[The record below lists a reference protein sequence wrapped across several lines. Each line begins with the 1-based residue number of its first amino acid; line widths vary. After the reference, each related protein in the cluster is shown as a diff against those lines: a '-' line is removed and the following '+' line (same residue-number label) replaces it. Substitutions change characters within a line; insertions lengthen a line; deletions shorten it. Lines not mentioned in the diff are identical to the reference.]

1 MSQTVTRYHALFESI
16 RSRRRRPPNHRGL
29 DLAAAYVGMRLRHRR
44 VSLSWLRDQAQ
55 RVDGLAKD
63 LKTHSDAALNEVV
76 RETREAFVR
85 GRVDDE
91 MVRRAFAAV
100 REVGR
105 RETGEE
111 AYIVQI
117 MGAMSLYHGRIVE
130 MLTGEGKTLT
140 GSLAAPI
147 LAWRNRYLHVFT
159 VNDYLAQRDAES
171 RRVIYKRCL
180 CEVGA
185 IVQAM
190 DESERFGVY
199 ARSIVYGTP
208 KQITADWLRD
218 QLRLNASLGNGGQL
232 NNAWTGRK
240 LLARAGE
247 AGSPLSAHAAQGP
260 MIPGLRACLVDEAD
274 AVLIDEGVVPLIIA
288 RARREDEMGAIYKE
302 ASELARRLDAK
313 ADYTIDQLRRRS
325 ELTRRGRHRVEEMAS
340 HMQAPLWRA
349 TRRAHEL
356 VRQALVAQHCYTHGH
371 QYQIV
376 DGRVVIVD
384 EYTGRFLP
392 DRSWEHGLHQAVEAK
407 EGLAVTADRETLA
420 RMSFQRFFRMYPVLC
435 GMTGTAAD
443 AAVEMEKVYERPVTV
458 IPTNRPLI
466 REAWPARAFR
476 TSDGRWNAVVE
487 SIQQVHAQRR
497 PLLVGTRS
505 IEASE
510 LLSARLTARGLPHR
524 VLNANFDKDEAELI
538 AMAGKHSTI
547 TVATNMAGRGT
558 DIKLDREAKEAGGL
572 HVVLTEMHS
581 AKRIDR
587 QFIGRAGR
595 QGDPGSSQ
603 VFVSCE
609 DELVKLHAR
618 RLIAAVRGQT
628 PSTPAQDEIKGG
640 SRRRALAVFRLAQRR
655 AEARGRRSRAEVLK
669 QDDWIEKNLPG
680 W

>member
-1 MSQTVTRYHALFESI
+1 MLMSQTVTRYHALFESI
-16 RSRRRRPPNHRGL
+16 RSRRRRPPNYRGL
-29 DLAAAYVGMRLRHRR
+29 DLAASYLGMKVRHRR
-44 VSLSWLRDQAQ
+44 ITLSWLRAEAEH
-55 RVDGLAKD
+55 VDGMAKD
-63 LKTHSDAALNEVV
+63 LRSHSDAALSEVV
-76 RETREAFVR
+76 REARESFVR
-85 GRVDDE
+85 GRVDQE
-91 MVRRAFAAV
+91 SVRRAFALV
-100 REVGR
+100 REVAR

-111 AYIVQI
+111 AYLVQI
-117 MGAMSLYHGRIVE
+117 MGAMALYNGRIVE
-130 MLTGEGKTLT
+130 MVTGEGKTLT

-147 LAWRNRYLHVFT
+147 MAWRHRSVHVFT

-171 RRVIYKRCL
+171 RRAIYKRCF
-180 CEVGA
+180 CDVGA
-185 IVQAM
+185 IVQSM
-190 DESERFGVY
+190 DEGARFDVY
-199 ARSIVYGTP
+199 ARPIVYGTP

-218 QLRLNASLGNGGQL
+218 QLRLNAAIGGGGQL

-240 LLARAGE
+240 LLARGE
-247 AGSPLSAHAAQGP
+247 AAQGP

-288 RARREDEMGAIYKE
+288 RARREDDMAKIYMQ
-302 ASELARRLDAK
+302 AAELARRLDAK
-313 ADYTIDQLRRRS
+313 ADYTIDHLRRKA
-325 ELTRRGRHRVEEMAS
+325 ELTRRGRHRVEEMSS
-340 HMQAPLWRA
+340 HLEAAIWRA
-349 TRRAHEL
+349 TRRAEEL
-356 VRQALVAQHCYTHGH
+356 VRQALVAQHCYLNGH

-407 EGLAVTADRETLA
+407 EGLEITADRETLA

-466 REAWPARAFR
+466 RKPWPSRAFR
-476 TSDGRWNAVVE
+476 TSDGRWNAIVE

-510 LLSARLTARGLPHR
+510 LLSARLTARGLEHR
-524 VLNANFDKDEAELI
+524 VLNANFDKDEAELV

-572 HVVLTEMHS
+572 HVILTEMHT
-581 AKRIDR
+581 AKRVDR

-603 VFVSCE
+603 IFVSCE
-609 DELVKLHAR
+609 DELVRLHAP
-618 RLIAAVRGQT
+618 RLIRYLRGQT
-628 PSTPAQDEIKGG
+628 PSTPAGDEFKG
-640 SRRRALAVFRLAQRR
+640 SARKRALAAFRLAQRR

-669 QDDWIEKNLPG
+669 QDDWIEKHLPG